1 MEENPEAEIIGRAAT
16 GDTYAFR
23 LLVEKYQGY
32 ALRLAMRF
40 VGNRFDAEDIVQEV
54 FIRIWKKLS
63 QYRKEVKFTT
73 WLYTIVTNRCL
84 DFLKSSKRR
93 REHLTDTV
101 EYHLQLAD
109 PDTLANV
116 QEDKELIS
124 WITKMTDRLTVKQK
138 AVFILRD
145 LEGLSVREVCE
156 ILSMSAGNVKGNLYH
171 ARIRMAEWMRKY
183 YEEQNVKNV

>member
-40 VGNRFDAEDIVQEV
+40 VENRFDAEDIVQEV
-54 FIRIWKKLS
+54 FVRIWKNLW

-84 DFLKSSKRR
+84 DSLKSRKRR
-93 REHLTDTV
+93 RDHLTDTV
-101 EYHLQLAD
+101 DAHHQLVD
-109 PDTLANV
+109 PDTAMKV
-116 QEDKELIS
+116 QDDKELIS
-124 WITKMTDRLTVKQK
+124 LITSMADRLTIKQRS
-138 AVFILRD
+138 VFILRD

-171 ARIRMAEWMRKY
+171 ARIRLAEWMRKY
-183 YEEQNVKNV
+183 YEEQKVKDV

>member
-1 MEENPEAEIIGRAAT
+1 MKENPEPEIIGRAAT

-23 LLVEKYQGY
+23 LLLEEYQGY

-40 VGNRFDAEDIVQEV
+40 VRNRFDAEDIVQEV
-54 FIRIWKKLS
+54 FIRIWKNLS

-84 DFLKSSKRR
+84 DFLKSRKRR
-93 REHLTDTV
+93 REHLTDIV
-101 EYHLQLAD
+101 EDRLQIVD
-109 PDTLANV
+109 PDTVAKV
-116 QEDKELIS
+116 QEDKELILL
-124 WITKMTDRLTVKQK
+124 ITKMTDRLTVKQK

-171 ARIRMAEWMRKY
+171 ARIRMVEWMRKY
-183 YEEQNVKNV
+183 YEEQKLKEV

>member
-16 GDTYAFR
+16 GDTHAFR
-23 LLVEKYQGY
+23 LLVEEYQGY

-54 FIRIWKKLS
+54 FIRIWKNLW

-84 DFLKSSKRR
+84 DFLKSRKRR
-93 REHLTDTV
+93 REHLTEKVGD
-101 EYHLQLAD
+101 HLQIVD
-109 PDTLANV
+109 PDTVVKV
-116 QEDKELIS
+116 QEDKEMIALI
-124 WITKMTDRLTVKQK
+124 IRMTNRLTVKQK

-171 ARIRMAEWMRKY
+171 ARIRMTEWMRKQ
-183 YEEQNVKNV
+183 YEEQKVKDV